1 MSSAVQT
8 PSTPFEKLART
19 FNRPKLLNLL
29 NLPKS
34 CTRVED
40 FDGLRCFNPK
50 VKSAL
55 AIHKS
60 HVPQVGKVPGGVCS
74 GAKLWRH
81 GRVTVGVPCCETN
94 VSDETGFCPHCE
106 KLWMSAFD
114 SDGFVEV
121 DELTMEETIEIYE
134 SGKPGVLFNAPAMVH
149 AEDIFF
155 DKQSSRDER

>member
-8 PSTPFEKLART
+8 PSTPFEKLARA
-19 FNRPKLLNLL
+19 FNHPKLLNLLNLL

-74 GAKLWRH
+74 GTKL
-81 GRVTVGVPCCETN
+81 
-94 VSDETGFCPHCE
+94 
-106 KLWMSAFD
+106 
-114 SDGFVEV
+114 
-121 DELTMEETIEIYE
+121 
-134 SGKPGVLFNAPAMVH
+134 
-149 AEDIFF
+149 
-155 DKQSSRDER
+155 